1 MGDVH
6 EVRDSKK
13 LKKERGEQPQKN
25 FEREQVRGQSILLF
39 AKSWEPFDASNK
51 KVVGTQEEGYAR
63 ISQLVNFI
71 LKLLDKI
78 SRSKSRV
85 VAAQTHGT
93 WTLLTSLFHLSN
105 RFEGIFK
112 ATIAENLSEIKRQ
125 FDRTAKKIIKET
137 EVRVAQGILDVV
149 NVILRSKGSQAD
161 EIFMAAT
168 EGRSVGADLAP
179 HPLAVQFLESLALY
193 RLRYDANDIDVFVA
207 HQRFTHRQC
216 LNGIYFEY
224 PRVRLP
230 EPQLI
235 TGICDLLQ
243 VTVKHIAD
251 PIDRQIIF
259 LFKITNATTF
269 LLENLTLDF
278 EMAHGLTPVPH
289 ETSKTFFVKALSTRQ
304 VIDWACTFK
313 LTTQEV
319 SLDSCR
325 LRIQMPPNESCP
337 TMIGASGEEAEEDL
351 VFYSI
356 GFGLRPLDLLMP
368 DRVHQYELASIKFSQ
383 YFTDLPHQ
391 I

>member
-13 LKKERGEQPQKN
+13 LKKERGEQTQKN

-179 HPLAVQFLESLALY
+179 HPLAVQF
-193 RLRYDANDIDVFVA
+193 
-207 HQRFTHRQC
+207 
-216 LNGIYFEY
+216 
-224 PRVRLP
+224 
-230 EPQLI
+230 
-235 TGICDLLQ
+235 
-243 VTVKHIAD
+243 
-251 PIDRQIIF
+251 
-259 LFKITNATTF
+259 
-269 LLENLTLDF
+269 
-278 EMAHGLTPVPH
+278 
-289 ETSKTFFVKALSTRQ
+289 
-304 VIDWACTFK
+304 
-313 LTTQEV
+313 
-319 SLDSCR
+319 
-325 LRIQMPPNESCP
+325 
-337 TMIGASGEEAEEDL
+337 
-351 VFYSI
+351 
-356 GFGLRPLDLLMP
+356 
-368 DRVHQYELASIKFSQ
+368 
-383 YFTDLPHQ
+383 
-391 I
+391 